1 MRGTLIRLALLPAL
15 MLAVA
20 LVAAGC
26 EEDARGDVDSPEAR
40 EQGRAT
46 LEELRTEL
54 DRGITPERKERLVA
68 RCVEALERLRDA
80 DDPQADRLA
89 DFCDSLE
96 DTNLNT
102 PAAWEDIRARL
113 DELIAR
119 FRG

>member
-1 MRGTLIRLALLPAL
+1 
-15 MLAVA
+15 
-20 LVAAGC
+20 
-26 EEDARGDVDSPEAR
+26 
-40 EQGRAT
+40 
-46 LEELRTEL
+46 
-54 DRGITPERKERLVA
+54 
-68 RCVEALERLRDA
+68 LERLRDA